1 MTKRKKKHG
10 IITVL
15 IIILILLLLLALFV
29 RFFSPFDNMFTVS
42 HNGKELTNNQIGI
55 AVSPES
61 KFTIARKNKKK
72 PYEIKIYAT
81 GTEETDFVFIVNGE
95 EYSWYR
101 DIANINKGRGEDFTE
116 AFKINR
122 DGDSF
127 TILGSITTVLTDMW
141 DEAEIAF
148 SNSIPLGD
156 RFRME
161 ITLGKETFHFGF
173 NMIENDIKIFLSPET
188 IIF

>member
-10 IITVL
+10 IITVF
-15 IIILILLLLLALFV
+15 IIILTLLLLFALFV
-29 RFFSPFDNMFTVS
+29 RFFSPFDNTFNVS
-42 HNGKELTNNQIGI
+42 YDGKELTNNQSSI

-61 KFTIARKNKKK
+61 EFTIARKSKKK

-81 GTEETDFVFIVNGE
+81 GTEETDFIFTVNGE

-101 DIANINKGRGEDFTE
+101 DIANTNKEHGEDFTE
-116 AFKINR
+116 AFEINR
-122 DGDSF
+122 NGDSF
-127 TILGSITTVLTDMW
+127 TILGSVTTVLTDMW
-141 DEAEIAF
+141 NNAEIAVPH
-148 SNSIPLGD
+148 SIPLGD

-161 ITLGKETFHFGF
+161 ITFGKETFYFGF
-173 NMIENDIKIFLSPET
+173 YMIENDIKIFLSPET